1 MADVSR
7 DRVIDASPEDVW
19 GTLVDYGAIGE
30 WADNVEHSCILE
42 RSDDGM
48 IGLARRVQV
57 GRNALVER
65 IVDHDP
71 PRTLAYDIEGLPPRL
86 RTVRNRWTVTP
97 DGHGRSVVTLVS
109 TVEIGPR
116 PPQRLAERVVARV
129 LARQSDV
136 MLAGLAAHVEESRV

>member
-1 MADVSR
+1 M
-7 DRVIDASPEDVW
+7 DAAPDAVW
-19 GTLVDYGAIGE
+19 TALDDFGSISG

-42 RSDDGM
+42 QPDGAM
-48 IGLARRVQV
+48 VGLARRVQV

-86 RTVRNRWTVTP
+86 RTVRNRWRVAP
-97 DGHGRSVVTLVS
+97 AGQGRSVVTLVS

-116 PPQRLAERVVARV
+116 PPQRLAERVVGRV

-136 MLAGLAAHVEESRV
+136 MLAGLAAHLEESRA